1 MGQEAHPVEGA
12 LFLTPQKGPAAGPW
26 QKHPQQVV
34 PYCVSTVPDATL
46 SEADPRGLEGRCGRA
61 RHHRNSAAQLIELAG
76 KGRGAQP
83 LAPRE
88 P

>member
-34 PYCVSTVPDATL
+34 PYCVSTILGKTL
-46 SEADPRGLEGRCGRA
+46 SEVELRGLEGRCGRA
-61 RHHRNSAAQLIELAG
+61 RHHRNSGAQLIELAG
-76 KGRGAQP
+76 KGREAQP